1 MGEELNVTTEV
12 QEDIPVEQPP
22 VNDGAE
28 NLRLLHS
35 SLAGDSEYADI
46 VPKDFNKF
54 LEQYKDPSN
63 AQLLF
68 SALTGDSE
76 YKDLIPNDPVK
87 AGAMFGI
94 VIDPKS
100 LGKPSAVPSQS
111 SDGGSAMNGRGVE
124 LRSILPQTYSSEQ
137 AKADIEQN
145 VPGAAAM
152 NLDYDVIAKKMQ
164 GKTPAQAV
172 REYIQTIKDPVEKL
186 NATRTLYKSISSEAA
201 SRATQTRSQIEEIDN
216 SLPAMQQSLDQM
228 QAQIGELQAT
238 DPQQAEQLNEQY
250 NQQGEQYN
258 QLVAQRNE
266 LADAYEKDAK
276 LIATMNAGRVAEY
289 NIAKAKGDI
298 SRSKDGSLAAM
309 PMNAMFGTAMQYK
322 PEDAMTASAWN
333 TMAPNLVR
341 TLAGVTSFLPS
352 YDDNRSVSHALL
364 NVADSIE
371 IDSKKYIPKDQQGSL
386 VRGEINPYTI
396 ADFTGML
403 LGSVAGS
410 LAGGTARAAQIFN
423 ASQGFGE
430 MYGWGK
436 EHGLTDAEAV
446 TLAAPVGFV
455 YGYLGDKGVEALSG
469 AFTRESTKK
478 LLLEE
483 IKALGKNPSTNALMK
498 VAERFLINAT
508 KGAGREGLQE
518 SVEFTSEFGMQK
530 IGIESGRALPKFGED
545 YSSKAYVQ
553 GLKDNAIGGVLG
565 GGALGGLFGAASRKT
580 YADVVSNA
588 LQNPQAEQDFIADVD
603 ELVLSGNI
611 TPEQGDQVLAN
622 LEKAK
627 AAAAKIPTS
636 VTQPES
642 VSRATELIQEKEE
655 LTAELEG
662 KDEAMVQ
669 PITSRIEEINTELG
683 NIASKPQVVAEEVK
697 ANEPVSEE
705 KAPSITFEAAV
716 SNPENDFVYNGEQG
730 KLSQEGQTIVF
741 ETKNRI
747 YEIGNVD
754 EIKAKGIDELG
765 VEQLKA
771 LDVTIND
778 DNTLT
783 IEGKNYVN
791 NYSNPEAAINY
802 DDNGSVLSVNLETEN
817 GQKRAF
823 RGQRAEEIAY
833 QYKLKSLE
841 QNGTDEQIDD
851 AIQQAEQAVETQR
864 VADEAST
871 KRKGKSV
878 RTKSEEKG
886 VAETPAVAEVKAE
899 PKPEV
904 KPEPVVEEAK
914 SEPQAEP
921 EVAPKENWNALID
934 NSATSRELDKVMD
947 SIDREGQMT
956 PDLLNDINTKRESL
970 TTPKTTTNENTDVK
984 KPQGEVRTQEG
995 GTPGSQNESTTKKE
1009 SGEEGKPENV
1019 QEEVKPEPKVSKPVS
1034 DAAKATDDF
1043 IADLGNLLAN
1053 EIEVASNPTGAKA
1066 VSKEMEAKLKALK
1079 DQILNGAK
1087 TYGVIIPLLP
1097 QAAGLA
1103 IDAAILAIRAGGTVV
1118 EAMQKGIK
1126 AFRSHS
1132 DYIGASDATKVQAER
1147 DMAVMLYHAIG
1158 TMVGGEERSSKFG
1171 EKQRAEVKQNGS
1183 KNLLKYMDSTYQ
1195 SRNQK
1200 EVEAA
1205 AKEFIAGVGMEV
1217 AVDAAARLQVSP
1229 DMAAQ
1234 VLALNYNEA
1243 KANAESDLSDANA
1256 LKLEIAFQQLQ
1267 NIGTEGGRLV
1277 AMFNKFRSEMPE
1289 FVVEEFVSGV
1299 RRAYHTAMGSNS
1311 SNPSTGI
1318 HKAMKAV
1325 AQVGKVKNDVFN
1337 TIAGLMSG
1345 DLVAPTGTFGIS
1357 GQALNAFKAKVSAL
1371 TNKKVGDA
1379 FKTLLSYGEKLNEEG
1394 KGVFDKLMA
1403 DVVNRGKLAV
1413 ESNASQA
1420 RELVVN
1426 NLNDVNGKLTNPL
1439 TPAQIESTADA
1450 FMEVYNNM
1458 TEAKMAQQINE
1469 AFRDRKR
1476 SISGAKNIKIAR
1488 LILSGALDEETVR
1501 AKFAEKYNLP
1511 TLTPANVAQLNK
1523 LAQNAANAKGG
1534 AKVTA
1539 VAALKQAIADIRA
1552 QAKPGMNLGEKLW
1565 WFQSFIYNNIL
1576 AYPLTIFT
1584 ALGSNTIRT
1593 GGVILDA
1600 VATGNSNH
1608 IKNSVSGVSVDVE
1621 IPDGNGGTIKKK
1633 LDLNKTQVEI
1643 QSAMLGIPA
1652 LQQYRKE
1659 GVSEVERRIAEQPT
1673 RWKRNVMRTFLVAGQ
1688 RALAMADALA
1698 SPFVAA
1704 ITQRQMMELFIKDM
1718 YASSGIPIPNKTTIS
1733 DDINTMVRMD
1743 PSLINDMSAQAINDV
1758 MSGNRRQ
1765 QLIERGSL
1773 DPNTTFAEIFGS
1785 KNPFKAETELFN
1797 EYKKRIL
1804 EIHAEGIND
1813 RLNEI
1818 QQRKSHG
1825 GAQMFDQSLDFTDKL
1840 NEVDK
1845 FIARRTNEIAFLGR
1859 PPGTLGVIADAVND
1873 ISSKAPFL
1881 KYVGILPMFNNAAWN
1896 GAAYVIKMTPVLN
1909 AVQLGKYT
1917 LPYIGNGT
1925 RGWKKKD
1932 INGVERGEFET
1943 RYIINADKKAMA
1955 RSVAFTTAFSVGL
1968 LWALSKLYDT
1978 PDDEKDAWKNG
1989 KGTGFIDN
1997 LTAGQKE
2004 LLRDRNNKELREG
2017 WFYKD
2022 GYPMFNYSK
2031 TPLYG
2036 LFEAVA
2042 YTHNAS
2048 VFERDYFSETMFV
2061 EDNPELQD
2069 VMNGYVKNALF
2080 TVTDASAMRDFSNVF
2095 QGIMNMKPE
2104 NKDPKI
2110 YEGLLKV
2117 AEYKMA
2123 NAIKNMIPLGRLQGG
2138 IVNAVDAYGG
2148 DQKKFDKDFVSKLA
2162 INTMFADYV
2171 IHSNLTDPLGRDID
2185 QEFKSNGMT
2194 IGFNLFEVEK
2204 GKIVTPLD
2212 RSYADDKYMQ
2222 LYINRNFGYSARAS
2236 INAPVYLKTD
2246 ELVNIEDD
2254 NIDGDEQS
2262 VGDQLMKMYA
2272 EMKANGI
2279 DVEEI
2284 KKQKNGDPYAGFM
2297 YTLELDPEQV
2307 NNVNARMGKMAKMF
2321 IDHGENFD
2329 LLKPT
2334 KDENGFTDAGFR
2346 DVMNSVYDLSRRIST
2361 YSLYGKELGEPYRQ
2375 ALVKSLKQFDN
2386 KIIKLGLSRPDSWVE
2401 MVDYRY

>member
-172 REYIQTIKDPVEKL
+172 REHIQTIKDPVEKL

-238 DPQQAEQLNEQY
+238 YPQQAEQLNEQY

-333 TMAPNLVR
+333 AMAPNLVR

-697 ANEPVSEE
+697 ANEPVAEE

-741 ETKNRI
+741 ETKDRI

-754 EIKAKGIDELG
+754 EIKAKSIDELG

-802 DDNGSVLSVNLETEN
+802 DDNGNVLSVNLETEN

-886 VAETPAVAEVKAE
+886 VTETPAVAEVKAE
-899 PKPEV
+899 PKPKI

-914 SEPQAEP
+914 AKPQAEP

-947 SIDREGQMT
+947 AIDKEGQMT
-956 PDLLNDINTKRESL
+956 PDLLNEINTKRESL
-970 TTPKTTTNENTDVK
+970 NPQPTTTTNEEVNQ
-984 KPQGEVRTQEG
+984 PQGEVRTQEG
-995 GTPGSQNESTTKKE
+995 GAPGIQNESDTKTE
-1009 SGEEGKPENV
+1009 SREEGKPENV
-1019 QEEVKPEPKVSKPVS
+1019 QEEVKPVSKPVQA
-1034 DAAKATDDF
+1034 AAKATDDF
-1043 IADLGNLLAN
+1043 IADIGNLLAN
-1053 EIEVASNPTGAKA
+1053 EIEIAANPTGAKA

-1079 DQILNGAK
+1079 DQILNGGK
-1087 TYGVIIPLLP
+1087 TYGVIFPLLP

-1132 DYIGASDATKVQAER
+1132 DYVGASDATKVQAER

-1183 KNLLKYMDSTYQ
+1183 KNLLKYIDSTYQ

-1256 LKLEIAFQQLQ
+1256 IKLEIAFQQLQ

-1311 SNPSTGI
+1311 SNPATGI
-1318 HKAMKAV
+1318 HKAMKAA

-1345 DLVAPTGTFGIS
+1345 DISLPTGVFGLS
-1357 GQALNAFKAKVSAL
+1357 SPALKGLQDRVSAI
-1371 TNKKVGDA
+1371 TNKKINDA
-1379 FKTLLSYGEKLNEEG
+1379 FKTLVSYGEILG
-1394 KGVFDKLMA
+1394 ATDGAKGVFDKLMA
-1403 DVVNRGKLAV
+1403 DVFNRGKLAV
-1413 ESNASQA
+1413 ENNSEAT
-1420 RELVVN
+1420 RELVVA
-1426 NLNDVNGKLTNPL
+1426 NLNDVNGKLTNPM
-1439 TPAQIESTADA
+1439 TPKQIEATADA
-1450 FMEVYNNM
+1450 FMEVYDKLCQ
-1458 TEAKMAQQINE
+1458 AKMTQQINQ
-1469 AFRDRKR
+1469 AFRDGKR
-1476 SISGAKNIKIAR
+1476 SISAGKNTKIAR
-1488 LILSGALDEETVR
+1488 LILNGALDEETVR
-1501 AKFAEKYNLP
+1501 AKFASKYNLP

-1523 LAQNAANAKGG
+1523 LANAAANAKGG

-1539 VAALKQAIADIRA
+1539 NAALQQAIDAIRA
-1552 QAKPGMNLGEKLW
+1552 EAKSGLNLGERLW
-1565 WFQSFIYNNIL
+1565 WVPNFIYNNIL
-1576 AYPLTIFT
+1576 AYPLTIAT
-1584 ALGSNTIRT
+1584 ALGSNVIRT
-1593 GGVILDA
+1593 GGVLLDA
-1600 VATGNSNH
+1600 VTSFNSNH
-1608 IKNSVSGVSVDVE
+1608 IRNSVAGVTVDVD
-1621 IPDGNGGTIKKK
+1621 IPDGRGGTVKKK
-1633 LDLNKTQVEI
+1633 LDLNKTQVEF
-1643 QSAMLGIPA
+1643 QSAMLGIPS
-1652 LQQYRKE
+1652 LQQFRKS
-1659 GVSEVERRIAEQPT
+1659 GIPDVERRIAEQPT

-1688 RALAMADALA
+1688 RALGMADALA

-1718 YASSGIPIPNKTTIS
+1718 YASSGLAIPNKTTIT

-1743 PSLINDMSAQAINDV
+1743 PSLINGMSAQAIEDV
-1758 MSGNRRQ
+1758 MNGNRRQ
-1765 QLIERGSL
+1765 QLIDRGSL
-1773 DPNTTFAEIFGS
+1773 DPNATFADIFGS

-1818 QQRKSHG
+1818 QQRKSNS
-1825 GAQMFDQSLDFTDKL
+1825 GAQQFDQDLDFTDKL
-1840 NEVDK
+1840 NEVDH

-1859 PPGTLGVIADAVND
+1859 PPGTLGVIADLVN
-1873 ISSKAPFL
+1873 SASTKVPFL
-1881 KYVGILPMFNNAAWN
+1881 KYVGILPMFNNAAFN
-1896 GAAYVIKMTPVLN
+1896 GAAYIIKMTPILN
-1909 AVQLGKYT
+1909 FAQLVKYQ
-1917 LPYIGNGT
+1917 LAGT
-1925 RGWKKKD
+1925 RGWKKTNSK
-1932 INGVERGEFET
+1932 GERKGEFET
-1943 RYIINADKKAMA
+1943 KYILNADKAGMA
-1955 RSVAFTTAFSVGL
+1955 RSVAGTTAFAVGL

-1978 PDDEKDAWKNG
+1978 PDEEKDAWKNG

-2004 LLRDRNNKELREG
+2004 LLRDRNNQPLREG

-2061 EDNPELQD
+2061 EDNPELKE
-2069 VMNGYVKNALF
+2069 VMSGYVTNALF
-2080 TVTDASAMRDFSNVF
+2080 TVTDASAMRDFSNLL
-2095 QGIMNMKPE
+2095 QGVMNMKPD
-2104 NKDPKI
+2104 NKDPKW
-2110 YEGLLKV
+2110 YEGTMKV
-2117 AEYKMA
+2117 MEAKMA
-2123 NAIKNMIPLGRLQGG
+2123 NAIKNLIPLGRLQGG
-2138 IVNAVDAYGG
+2138 VENVLDVYGG
-2148 DQKKFDKDFVSKLA
+2148 ENKKFATDFVDKLA
-2162 INTMFADYV
+2162 MNTLYSDYV
-2171 IHSNLTDPLGRDID
+2171 IHSNLTDPFGRDI
-2185 QEFKSNGMT
+2185 EEVFKMNGMT
-2194 IGFNLFEVEK
+2194 AGFNLFEVKE
-2204 GKIVTPLD
+2204 GEVVSPLD
-2212 RSYADDKYMQ
+2212 RSYSDDKYMQ

-2297 YTLELDPEQV
+2297 YTVELEPEQV